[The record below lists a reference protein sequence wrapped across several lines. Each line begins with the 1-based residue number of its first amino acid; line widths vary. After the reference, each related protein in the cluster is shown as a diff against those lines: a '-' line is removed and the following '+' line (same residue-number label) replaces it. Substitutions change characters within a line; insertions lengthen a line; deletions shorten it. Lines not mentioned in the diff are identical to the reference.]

1 MRVAFLFNHAVPHQV
16 PHAAPFAFVLS
27 RDYPQIDVIIAC
39 STPQEL
45 ALAREIAAL
54 YPGQRCRLEMLALPW
69 YLKFLDPLISLWS
82 FHRKQAVLR
91 HNLEFFRG
99 LDVLVSP
106 EVHCVK
112 LRRQRGLA
120 NLCMIRVRHGAGDRD
135 GVFDERLRA
144 FDFMLL
150 PGQKYVDRLRGL
162 GLLPD
167 GGYALAG
174 YPKFEVIKGFNR
186 PVPRLFAND
195 RPVVLYNPH
204 FDATQSSWQTMGLQV
219 LDYFATHPEYNL
231 IFAPHL
237 VLFKRRLRHGAFLPR
252 TYRRVPNIHVDLGSS
267 ASVDMSY
274 LRAADIYLGD
284 VSSQVYEFLLQPRPC
299 IFLNAHAI
307 VWKNNP
313 AYAHWHLGQVVDRVE
328 PGLHLALQQA
338 SAAPEQYR
346 ERQEQAFAYTFYN
359 EPGVSAGELGARAI
373 AAFLARKSAAT
384 DRKEGKGTGGQDR
397 PG

>member
-1 MRVAFLFNHAVPHQV
+1 MRVAFLFNHAVSHQV

-27 RDYPQIDVIIAC
+27 RDYPQIDVTIAC

-45 ALAREIAAL
+45 TLAWEIAAL
-54 YPGQRCRLEMLALPW
+54 YPGQRCRMEMLALPW
-69 YLKFLDPLISLWS
+69 YLKLLDPLISLWS

-91 HNLEFFRG
+91 HNLDFFRG
-99 LDVLVSP
+99 LDALVSP

-112 LRRQRGLA
+112 LRRQPGLA
-120 NLCMIRVRHGAGDRD
+120 NLRMIRVRHGAGDRD

-150 PGQKYVDRLRGL
+150 PGRKYVDRLRGL
-162 GLLPD
+162 GLLPEGD
-167 GGYALAG
+167 YALAG
-174 YPKFEVIKGFNR
+174 YPKFEVIQGFNR
-186 PVPRLFAND
+186 PVPRLFQND

-204 FDATQSSWQTMGLQV
+204 FDAAQSSWQTMGLQV
-219 LDYFATHPEYNL
+219 LDFFAAHPEYNL

-252 TYRRVPNIHVDLGSS
+252 RYRRVANIHVDLGSS

-307 VWKNNP
+307 DWTDNP
-313 AYAHWHLGQVVDRVE
+313 AYAHWPLGQVVDRVE
-328 PGLHLALQQA
+328 PDLHQALQQA
-338 SAAPEQYR
+338 GAAQERYR
-346 ERQEQAFAYTFYN
+346 SRQEQAFAYTFYH
-359 EPGVSAGELGARAI
+359 EPGVSAAALGARAI
-373 AAFLARKSAAT
+373 AAFLARGTAAVGRGEMVT
-384 DRKEGKGTGGQDR
+384 SDG
-397 PG
+397 